1 MSLRPTRSATDREVR
16 ADAPYGWRPAWVLT
30 AINLVDGAE
39 SSVVIGALP
48 LLQDEWGFSD
58 TWAGALATAAAIA
71 GLVALLPA
79 GWLADNRQRGHLLGF
94 VLATWALF
102 TTASAVAV
110 AFWMFFLIRVVLGAA
125 MHLDN
130 PPASSLL
137 ADSYAPALRGRIY
150 AAQRLAYLVGIGV
163 GIAIGGVVGDAFGWR
178 TAFMV
183 MVIPGLIVAYFC
195 WRLPDPP
202 RGDLDR
208 IAAESDD
215 VSDTELAFEELAV
228 VPVEESSLG
237 RGITTQ
243 MARVRE
249 TLRIPTVRRL
259 YVGLTVAFLGF
270 NGLAFWLPTF
280 LERTHDVSEA
290 TASGVT
296 AVLALIAGVGG
307 AVVGGVLG
315 DRLAAKGADKRI
327 ALVGISLILGA
338 GALLTALAM
347 PSFAAQAFVLT
358 IAAFLLTLGF
368 PNFAAA
374 AADVLPAATRGTGFA
389 LFTFLL
395 TLGSALGPL
404 IVGGVSDAT
413 GSLGIALAVSALPTI
428 PGAFVVL
435 RARSS
440 IAADIARA
448 RGEVLT

>member
-1 MSLRPTRSATDREVR
+1 
-16 ADAPYGWRPAWVLT
+16 
-30 AINLVDGAE
+30 
-39 SSVVIGALP
+39 
-48 LLQDEWGFSD
+48 
-58 TWAGALATAAAIA
+58 
-71 GLVALLPA
+71 
-79 GWLADNRQRGHLLGF
+79 
-94 VLATWALF
+94 
-102 TTASAVAV
+102 
-110 AFWMFFLIRVVLGAA
+110 
-125 MHLDN
+125 
-130 PPASSLL
+130 
-137 ADSYAPALRGRIY
+137 
-150 AAQRLAYLVGIGV
+150 
-163 GIAIGGVVGDAFGWR
+163 
-178 TAFMV
+178 
-183 MVIPGLIVAYFC
+183 
-195 WRLPDPP
+195 
-202 RGDLDR
+202 
-208 IAAESDD
+208 
-215 VSDTELAFEELAV
+215 
-228 VPVEESSLG
+228 
-237 RGITTQ
+237 

-280 LERTHDVSEA
+280 LERTHEVSEA